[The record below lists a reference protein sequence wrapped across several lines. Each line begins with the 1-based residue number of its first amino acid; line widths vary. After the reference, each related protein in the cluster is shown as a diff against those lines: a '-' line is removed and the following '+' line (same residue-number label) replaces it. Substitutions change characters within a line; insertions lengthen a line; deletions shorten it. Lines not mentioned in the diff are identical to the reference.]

1 MTGGK
6 NSVRIVPQPKIRNKD
21 AVDEDLVGGGLYS
34 MSDNDISEISI
45 TLKKL
50 HDVNKS
56 IRERVDAVDD
66 QVRQTQMELENLVSR
81 SSNNNKHLQSLLL
94 SSQDVKE
101 LHQLLEKLSVQQ
113 QEQMDKNRDVES
125 VLSRIIAEQ
134 SVELKESM
142 QSGRIKELEQ
152 KIDELESKYGH
163 LESLDARVIEK
174 EKQLTE
180 LEVKLQHRQLK
191 FEELR
196 SRAKEMQSQLQEDLL
211 TRYKAVQDSVT
222 LSMTNFANTSSIP
235 SNSTSRT
242 ASLLRNKYMN
252 EKFNDK
258 SRRVISLNEPRPVSA
273 FESIP
278 NNNSDFEE

>member
-1 MTGGK
+1 
-6 NSVRIVPQPKIRNKD
+6 
-21 AVDEDLVGGGLYS
+21 
-34 MSDNDISEISI
+34 
-45 TLKKL
+45 
-50 HDVNKS
+50 
-56 IRERVDAVDD
+56 
-66 QVRQTQMELENLVSR
+66 
-81 SSNNNKHLQSLLL
+81 
-94 SSQDVKE
+94 
-101 LHQLLEKLSVQQ
+101 
-113 QEQMDKNRDVES
+113 
-125 VLSRIIAEQ
+125 
-134 SVELKESM
+134 M

-152 KIDELESKYGH
+152 KINELESKYGH